1 MPLTNLKKLTDK
13 GKKRVGRGNG
23 SGKGK
28 TSARGQKGQKARGRI
43 RVDFEGGQ
51 LRLIKRLPFK
61 RGVGNPSAED
71 TLALKVEV
79 LNSFKAGSI
88 VTKEALIKAG
98 LVKKA
103 VGKIKIV
110 GGGDLSVPLT
120 IEIPVTKS
128 VKALVEKAG
137 GKVS

>member
-1 MPLTNLKKLTDK
+1 VQLSNLQKIVAKD
-13 GKKRVGRGNG
+13 KKRVGRGNG

-61 RGVGNPSAED
+61 RGVGNASAESS
-71 TLALKVEV
+71 LAIQVGL
-79 LNSFKAGSI
+79 LNSFKANTT
-88 VTKEALIKAG
+88 VDKEALIKAG
-98 LVKKA
+98 LMKKST
-103 VGKIKIV
+103 GKFKIV
-110 GGGDLSVPLT
+110 GGGDLSVALN
-120 IEIPVTKS
+120 IEVPVTKS
-128 VKALVEKAG
+128 VQEMVEKAG